1 MPGTKLKAVR
11 PVARAYGLSIAVWCG
26 FSLLTGLQYR
36 ISDKQLNIH
45 STLPDMLLLAESR
58 GFSFA
63 LLTPPIFYLARR
75 FMGAARYR
83 IRYVLGYCLGVG
95 PFMVLYACIRWT
107 VLPPWDGALQQYV
120 PRSAHGPL
128 ELIHQGFADQ
138 ITIYIAI

>member
-1 MPGTKLKAVR
+1 MQRMKLKEFR
-11 PVARAYGLSIAVWCG
+11 PIARAYGLSIAAWCG
-26 FSLLTGLQYR
+26 LSVLTGVQYR
-36 ISDKQLNIH
+36 VFDKEINMH
-45 STLPDMLLLAESR
+45 TTFFDMLLLAESR

-128 ELIHQGFADQ
+128 ELIHQ
-138 ITIYIAI
+138 